1 MKLMFLD
8 ESGDHGLEK
17 EKIDKSYP
25 MFVLVGCIFD
35 FDYYTKTVEPEVNK
49 FKLKHFDKTSIILRS
64 YDIRK
69 QKNDFDSLV
78 DRKKREVF
86 LSELHALISS
96 FKFTVIAA
104 AINKLKL
111 IKTYSDPENPY
122 HLCFRFILER
132 TVMYL
137 GRSNDSIMLRTESR
151 ETHNDRQ
158 LALVYEKFRA
168 NGNKFI
174 KSEEVQKKLIDL
186 SFNQK
191 TQNVA
196 GHQIADLTAYPIG
209 RWALDQR
216 KENKPFE
223 IIKQKLHKKNS
234 AFLNYGLKIFP

>member
-8 ESGDHGLEK
+8 ESGDHGLKK

-35 FDYYTKTVEPEVNK
+35 FDYYSKTVEPEINQL
-49 FKLKHFDKTSIILRS
+49 KLKHFGKSSIILRS

-69 QKNDFDSLV
+69 QKNDFSSLV
-78 DRKKREVF
+78 DKEKREVF
-86 LSELHALISS
+86 LSEVNTLISS
-96 FKFTVIAA
+96 FEFTVIAA

-111 IKTYSDPENPY
+111 IEVYSHPENPY

-137 GRSNDSIMLRTESR
+137 GRSNTSIILRTESR

-158 LALVYEKFRA
+158 LALVYERFRS
-168 NGNKFI
+168 NGNQFI
-174 KSEEVQKKLIDL
+174 KSEEVQNKLIDL

-191 TQNVA
+191 TQNVV
-196 GHQIADLTAYPIG
+196 GHQIADLIAYPIG
-209 RWALDQR
+209 RWALDQT
-216 KENKPFE
+216 KDNKPFK
-223 IIKQKLHKKNS
+223 IIKQKLHKKNN
-234 AFLNYGLKIFP
+234 AFLNFGLKIFP